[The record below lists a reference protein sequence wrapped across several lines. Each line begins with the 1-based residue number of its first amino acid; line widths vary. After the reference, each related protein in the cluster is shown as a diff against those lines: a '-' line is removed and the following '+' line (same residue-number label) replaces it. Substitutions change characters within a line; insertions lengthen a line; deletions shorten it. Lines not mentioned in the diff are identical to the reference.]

1 MISFNVDPPYSG
13 RLQNRSRK
21 SQHRLSLKLLLSSFV
36 DMVVEELR
44 NCRIDRNGT
53 TGLSKVVGNIV
64 DLDMLAS

>member
-1 MISFNVDPPYSG
+1 
-13 RLQNRSRK
+13 
-21 SQHRLSLKLLLSSFV
+21 
-36 DMVVEELR
+36 MVVEELR